1 MPSMPTLAYFG
12 INSSGLNLAIDVL
25 IIFVVVLY
33 FSLIFWT
40 YKDAKRRVADP
51 VLVMAAVAASLFPYV
66 GTVIYIILRP
76 PEYLEDIRE
85 RELETHAAEVR
96 LAQLEQSLCP
106 HCDHHIER
114 DFLRCPSCLRKLK
127 EPCQSCGKPLERTWS
142 LCPYCEADVPGAKQQ
157 RRSTRKRERVEAA
170 DVGGAAAP
178 AAATRAIVIESEA
191 QTGESDAL
199 GEDDSR
205 TAVPAAKPA
214 PPSAGTARPARA
226 SRPRPSSSS

>member
-1 MPSMPTLAYFG
+1 MPTLAYFG

-51 VLVMAAVAASLFPYV
+51 VLVMAAVVASLFPYV
-66 GTVIYIILRP
+66 GTIIYIILRP

-85 RELETHAAEVR
+85 REIETHAAEVR

-127 EPCQSCGKPLERTWS
+127 ESCQSCGKPLERTWS

-157 RRSTRKRERVEAA
+157 RRSTRKRERVEA
-170 DVGGAAAP
+170 
-178 AAATRAIVIESEA
+178 TIESEA
-191 QTGESDAL
+191 QTGESDSL
-199 GEDDSR
+199 GEEDSR

-214 PPSAGTARPARA
+214 PASGGTARPARA